1 MMLNY
6 DIDFHD
12 AFQLLIFEKGE
23 EQICRDNLQSRGIY
37 LYKQIYSAL
46 CNWYVNN

>member
-1 MMLNY
+1 MINH

-12 AFQLLIFEKGE
+12 IFPLLTFEKGE

-37 LYKQIYSAL
+37 LYKQ
-46 CNWYVNN
+46 V